1 MREREREIEALTN
14 GWMDGR
20 TDLQMDSLSSL
31 VKFYLMI
38 SKEMAGAAVR

>member
-1 MREREREIEALTN
+1 
-14 GWMDGR
+14 MDGW
-20 TDLQMDSLSSL
+20 TDRLTEDSLSSL